1 MEVTAPQVL
10 LRPMVEAD
18 VNAVHALDALVQ
30 PAPWSEEFLRDQLAN
45 PTTRTLLVAQ
55 GADGGELELE
65 ERGAEQTRS
74 ILGHMGDGAGA
85 QAEPLCRCCGSWW

>member
-30 PAPWSEEFLRDQLAN
+30 PAPWSEEFLCNQLAN
-45 PTTRTLLVAQ
+45 PMTRTLL
-55 GADGGELELE
+55 LSL
-65 ERGAEQTRS
+65 
-74 ILGHMGDGAGA
+74 IHI
-85 QAEPLCRCCGSWW
+85 